1 MNGTDPTADR
11 AAAGDV
17 RRGAAGD
24 AAPDAAAGD
33 AAPGAAADA
42 AVTLSLTPIGVIHSP
57 HRDPGATPIQP
68 ACAEGFR
75 GEVEVLEAYA
85 AGLDDVDGFSH
96 VHLLYWLHLSG
107 PPALKVTPFL
117 DDTPRGVFATRAP
130 NRPNPL
136 GLSVVRVLE
145 RRGRILVVDDLDVL
159 DGTPLL
165 DIKPYV
171 ERFDVRTATSGGW
184 TERVD
189 GGTFRRRGARG
200 GAAAPVADDVSP
212 PAGDDSSTP
221 LRLDP

>member
-1 MNGTDPTADR
+1 MASGTDPKTGA
-11 AAAGDV
+11 APAAG
-17 RRGAAGD
+17 
-24 AAPDAAAGD
+24 AAPA
-33 AAPGAAADA
+33 
-42 AVTLSLTPIGVIHSP
+42 LSLTPIGVIHSP

-68 ACAEGFR
+68 ACAEGCR
-75 GEVEVLEAYA
+75 GEVEVFEPYA

-107 PPALKVTPFL
+107 PPALRVTPFL

-145 RRGRILVVDDLDVL
+145 RRDRILVVDDLDVL

-171 ERFDVRTATSGGW
+171 ERFDVRAPTRGGW

-189 GGTFRRRGARG
+189 GETFRRRGARG
-200 GAAAPVADDVSP
+200 GTGAPA
-212 PAGDDSSTP
+212 AGDGATGERS
-221 LRLDP
+221 

>member
-1 MNGTDPTADR
+1 MDGTDPMTGGTPAGETGR
-11 AAAGDV
+11 GAAGAAPGAEAGAA
-17 RRGAAGD
+17 RRGAAG
-24 AAPDAAAGD
+24 
-33 AAPGAAADA
+33 AAPGTAAGA
-42 AVTLSLTPIGVIHSP
+42 AVALSLTPIGVIRSP

-68 ACAEGFR
+68 ACAEGCR
-75 GEVEVLEAYA
+75 GEVEVFEPYA
-85 AGLDDVDGFSH
+85 TGLDDVEGFSH

-136 GLSVVRVLE
+136 GLSVVRVVE
-145 RRGRILVVDDLDVL
+145 RRGRTLVVDDLDVL

-171 ERFDVRTATSGGW
+171 ERFDVRTATRGGW

-200 GAAAPVADDVSP
+200 GAEAPA
-212 PAGDDSSTP
+212 AGDGAATGEGS
-221 LRLDP
+221 

>member
-1 MNGTDPTADR
+1 MAHGPDPMADR
-11 AAAGDV
+11 AAAGDAG
-17 RRGAAGD
+17 RGAGRAARGTAAGAVPGTAAG
-24 AAPDAAAGD
+24 AAPA
-33 AAPGAAADA
+33 
-42 AVTLSLTPIGVIHSP
+42 LSLTPIGVIRSS

-68 ACAEGFR
+68 ACAEGCR
-75 GEVEVLEAYA
+75 GEVEVFAPYA

-136 GLSVVRVLE
+136 GLSVVCVLE
-145 RRGRILVVDDLDVL
+145 RRGRILAVDDLDVL

-171 ERFDVRTATSGGW
+171 ERFDVRTATRGGW

-200 GAAAPVADDVSP
+200 GIEAPAAGGG
-212 PAGDDSSTP
+212 PAGEDA
-221 LRLDP
+221 

>member
-1 MNGTDPTADR
+1 MASSMDPVTDR
-11 AAAGDV
+11 AAADDAG
-17 RRGAAGD
+17 RGAADG
-24 AAPDAAAGD
+24 AAG
-33 AAPGAAADA
+33 AAPGTEAGVAAA
-42 AVTLSLTPIGVIHSP
+42 LSLTPIGVIRSP
-57 HRDPGATPIQP
+57 HRDPRATPIQP
-68 ACAEGFR
+68 TCAEGCR
-75 GEVEVLEAYA
+75 GEVEVFERYA
-85 AGLDDVDGFSH
+85 VGLDDVDGFSH

-136 GLSVVRVLE
+136 GLSVVRVVE

-171 ERFDVRTATSGGW
+171 ERFDVRAPTRGGW

-189 GGTFRRRGARG
+189 GGTLRRRGARG
-200 GAAAPVADDVSP
+200 GAEAPA
-212 PAGDDSSTP
+212 AGDGATGEGA
-221 LRLDP
+221 

>member
-1 MNGTDPTADR
+1 MNGTDPMGRGGSAGGPSAGGGSAGGGSTD
-11 AAAGDV
+11 AAG
-17 RRGAAGD
+17 RGGD
-24 AAPDAAAGD
+24 AASRTTA
-33 AAPGAAADA
+33 GAALA
-42 AVTLSLTPIGVIHSP
+42 LSLTPIGVIRSP
-57 HRDPGATPIQP
+57 HRDPAATPIQP
-68 ACAEGFR
+68 ACAEGCR
-75 GEVEVLEAYA
+75 GEVEVFEPYA

-200 GAAAPVADDVSP
+200 GAEAPA
-212 PAGDDSSTP
+212 AGDGATAGEDA
-221 LRLDP
+221 

>member
-1 MNGTDPTADR
+1 MRTAY
-11 AAAGDV
+11 
-17 RRGAAGD
+17 
-24 AAPDAAAGD
+24 
-33 AAPGAAADA
+33 
-42 AVTLSLTPIGVIHSP
+42 SLTLTQIGVVHSP

-68 ACAEGFR
+68 VCAQGCR
-75 GEVEVLEAYA
+75 GEVEVFEAYA

-117 DDTPRGVFATRAP
+117 DDTRRGVFATRAP

-136 GLSVVRVLE
+136 GLSVVRVVE
-145 RRGRILVVDDLDVL
+145 RRGRTLVVEDLDVL

-171 ERFDVRTATSGGW
+171 ERFDVRTSTRGGW

-189 GGTFRRRGARG
+189 DPVFKERGARG
-200 GAAAPVADDVSP
+200 GASA
-212 PAGDDSSTP
+212 PAGGDT
-221 LRLDP
+221 

>member
-1 MNGTDPTADR
+1 MAHGSDPMTDR
-11 AAAGDV
+11 APAGDAGRAAG
-17 RRGAAGD
+17 RAARGAA
-24 AAPDAAAGD
+24 AA
-33 AAPGAAADA
+33 AAPGTSAGAAPA
-42 AVTLSLTPIGVIHSP
+42 LSLTPIGVIRSP

-68 ACAEGFR
+68 ACAEGCR
-75 GEVEVLEAYA
+75 GEVEVFAPYA

-145 RRGRILVVDDLDVL
+145 RRGRVLVVGDLDVL

-171 ERFDVRTATSGGW
+171 ERFDVRASTRGGW

-189 GGTFRRRGARG
+189 GATFRRRGARG
-200 GAAAPVADDVSP
+200 GAEAPAADDG
-212 PAGDDSSTP
+212 ATGEGA
-221 LRLDP
+221 